1 MSIYVIKVKFSQNEN
16 HMNKVVND
24 ETSNL
29 IILNQYIKDLSYE
42 NFQKNGTQN
51 FNTKEN
57 NTNIEINVIHEPYGE
72 INFGVSIKIT
82 INCKSKKE
90 KNTIFHLELDYYGL
104 FKTENTELVDK
115 NKLASEGARIIFPF
129 ARSIIA
135 SVTQN
140 GGFMPIILD
149 NVNFN
154 LMKS

>member
-1 MSIYVIKVKFSQNEN
+1 MSKVI
-16 HMNKVVND
+16 ND
-24 ETSNL
+24 EKSNL

-57 NTNIEINVIHEPYGE
+57 STNIEMNVIHEPYGK

-82 INCKSKKE
+82 INCISKKE
-90 KNTIFHLELDYYGL
+90 KNTIFHLELYYYGL

-115 NKLASEGARIIFPF
+115 NKLASEVARIIFPF

>member
-1 MSIYVIKVKFSQNEN
+1 
-16 HMNKVVND
+16 MNKIIND
-24 ETSNL
+24 ETINL

-104 FKTENTELVDK
+104 FKSENTKLVDK

>member
-1 MSIYVIKVKFSQNEN
+1 MSKVI
-16 HMNKVVND
+16 ND
-24 ETSNL
+24 EPNNL

-51 FNTKEN
+51 FDIKDNS
-57 NTNIEINVIHEPYGE
+57 TNIEINVIHEPYGE

-90 KNTIFHLELDYYGL
+90 KNTVFHLELDYYGL
-104 FKTENTELVDK
+104 FKSENTKLVDK
-115 NKLASEGARIIFPF
+115 NKLVSEGARIIFPF

>member
-1 MSIYVIKVKFSQNEN
+1 
-16 HMNKVVND
+16 MNKVIND

-57 NTNIEINVIHEPYGE
+57 STNIEINVIHEPYGE

-90 KNTIFHLELDYYGL
+90 KNTIFHLELDYHGL
-104 FKTENTELVDK
+104 FKSESTKLVDK

>member
-1 MSIYVIKVKFSQNEN
+1 
-16 HMNKVVND
+16 MNKVIND
-24 ETSNL
+24 ETCNL

-104 FKTENTELVDK
+104 FKSEGKKLVDK

>member
-1 MSIYVIKVKFSQNEN
+1 MSKVI
-16 HMNKVVND
+16 ND
-24 ETSNL
+24 KTSNL

-72 INFGVSIKIT
+72 INFGVSIKVT

-104 FKTENTELVDK
+104 FKSENTKLVDK
-115 NKLASEGARIIFPF
+115 NKLVSEGARIIFPF

>member
-1 MSIYVIKVKFSQNEN
+1 MS
-16 HMNKVVND
+16 KVVND
-24 ETSNL
+24 ESSNL

-104 FKTENTELVDK
+104 FKSEGKKLVDK

-154 LMKS
+154 LTKG

>member
-1 MSIYVIKVKFSQNEN
+1 MSKVK
-16 HMNKVVND
+16 ND

-104 FKTENTELVDK
+104 FKSENTELVDK

>member
-1 MSIYVIKVKFSQNEN
+1 
-16 HMNKVVND
+16 MNKVVND

-82 INCKSKKE
+82 INCKSKKQ

-104 FKTENTELVDK
+104 FKSEGKKLVDK

-129 ARSIIA
+129 ARSLIA

>member
-1 MSIYVIKVKFSQNEN
+1 MSKVI
-16 HMNKVVND
+16 ND
-24 ETSNL
+24 EKSNL

-51 FNTKEN
+51 FNAKEN
-57 NTNIEINVIHEPYGE
+57 STNVEINVIHEPYGK

-82 INCKSKKE
+82 IICKSKKE

-104 FKTENTELVDK
+104 FKSENTELVDK

-149 NVNFN
+149 NVSFN

>member
-1 MSIYVIKVKFSQNEN
+1 MSKVINE
-16 HMNKVVND
+16 

-29 IILNQYIKDLSYE
+29 IILNQFIKDLSYE

-57 NTNIEINVIHEPYGE
+57 STNIEINVIHEPYGK

-104 FKTENTELVDK
+104 FKSENTELVDK
-115 NKLASEGARIIFPF
+115 NKLASDGARIIFPF

>member
-1 MSIYVIKVKFSQNEN
+1 
-16 HMNKVVND
+16 MNKVIND
-24 ETSNL
+24 DTSNL

-42 NFQKNGTQN
+42 NFEKNETQN

-72 INFGVSIKIT
+72 INFGVSVKIT

-104 FKTENTELVDK
+104 FKSENTKLVDK
-115 NKLASEGARIIFPF
+115 NKLASEGARISFPF
-129 ARSIIA
+129 ARSLIA

>member
-1 MSIYVIKVKFSQNEN
+1 
-16 HMNKVVND
+16 MNKVVND

-51 FNTKEN
+51 FDIKEN

-90 KNTIFHLELDYYGL
+90 KNTVFHLELDYYGL
-104 FKTENTELVDK
+104 FKSENTKLVDK
-115 NKLASEGARIIFPF
+115 NKLVSEGARIIFPF

>member
-1 MSIYVIKVKFSQNEN
+1 
-16 HMNKVVND
+16 MNKIIND
-24 ETSNL
+24 ETSTL

-72 INFGVSIKIT
+72 TNFGVSIKIT

-104 FKTENTELVDK
+104 FKSEGKKLVDK

>member
-1 MSIYVIKVKFSQNEN
+1 MD
-16 HMNKVVND
+16 KVVND

-51 FNTKEN
+51 FDIKEN
-57 NTNIEINVIHEPYGE
+57 STNFEINVIHEPYGE

-90 KNTIFHLELDYYGL
+90 KNTVFHLELDYYGL
-104 FKTENTELVDK
+104 FKSENTKLVDK
-115 NKLASEGARIIFPF
+115 SKLVSEGARIIFPF

>member
-1 MSIYVIKVKFSQNEN
+1 
-16 HMNKVVND
+16 MNKVIND

-51 FNTKEN
+51 FNAKEN

-72 INFGVSIKIT
+72 VNFGVNIKIT

-104 FKTENTELVDK
+104 FKSEDKKLVDK

>member
-1 MSIYVIKVKFSQNEN
+1 
-16 HMNKVVND
+16 MNKVVND

-51 FNTKEN
+51 FNAKEN
-57 NTNIEINVIHEPYGE
+57 NTNIEINVIHEPYGQV
-72 INFGVSIKIT
+72 NFGVSIKIT

-90 KNTIFHLELDYYGL
+90 KNTVFHLELDYYGL
-104 FKTENTELVDK
+104 FKSENTKLVDK
-115 NKLASEGARIIFPF
+115 KKLVSEGARIIFPF

>member
-1 MSIYVIKVKFSQNEN
+1 MSKVI
-16 HMNKVVND
+16 ND

-104 FKTENTELVDK
+104 FKSENTELVDK

>member
-1 MSIYVIKVKFSQNEN
+1 MD
-16 HMNKVVND
+16 KVVND

-51 FNTKEN
+51 FDIKEN
-57 NTNIEINVIHEPYGE
+57 STNVEINVIHEPYGE

-90 KNTIFHLELDYYGL
+90 KNTVFHLELDYYGL
-104 FKTENTELVDK
+104 FKSENTKLVDK

-135 SVTQN
+135 SITQN

>member
-1 MSIYVIKVKFSQNEN
+1 
-16 HMNKVVND
+16 MNKVVND

-57 NTNIEINVIHEPYGE
+57 KTNIEINVIHEPYGE

-104 FKTENTELVDK
+104 FKSENTELVDK

-135 SVTQN
+135 SITQN

>member
-1 MSIYVIKVKFSQNEN
+1 
-16 HMNKVVND
+16 MNKVVND

-90 KNTIFHLELDYYGL
+90 KNTVFHLELDYYGL
-104 FKTENTELVDK
+104 FKSENTKLVDK

>member
-1 MSIYVIKVKFSQNEN
+1 
-16 HMNKVVND
+16 MNKVVND

-51 FNTKEN
+51 FDINEN
-57 NTNIEINVIHEPYGE
+57 STNFEINVIHEPYGE

-90 KNTIFHLELDYYGL
+90 KNTVFHLELDYYGL
-104 FKTENTELVDK
+104 FKSENTKLVDK

>member
-1 MSIYVIKVKFSQNEN
+1 MSKVINE
-16 HMNKVVND
+16 

-29 IILNQYIKDLSYE
+29 IILNQFIKDLSYE

-57 NTNIEINVIHEPYGE
+57 STNIEINVIHEPYGK

-104 FKTENTELVDK
+104 FKSENTELVDK

-135 SVTQN
+135 SITQN

>member
-1 MSIYVIKVKFSQNEN
+1 
-16 HMNKVVND
+16 MNKVVND

-51 FNTKEN
+51 FDIKEN
-57 NTNIEINVIHEPYGE
+57 STNFEINVIHEPYGE

-90 KNTIFHLELDYYGL
+90 NNTVFHLELDYYGL
-104 FKTENTELVDK
+104 FKSENTKLVDK
-115 NKLASEGARIIFPF
+115 NKLISEGARIIFPF

>member
-1 MSIYVIKVKFSQNEN
+1 
-16 HMNKVVND
+16 MNKVKND
-24 ETSNL
+24 EISNL
-29 IILNQYIKDLSYE
+29 IVLNQYIKDLSYE

-104 FKTENTELVDK
+104 FKAENTNLVDK

>member
-1 MSIYVIKVKFSQNEN
+1 
-16 HMNKVVND
+16 MNKVVND

-51 FNTKEN
+51 LDATEN
-57 NTNIEINVIHEPYGE
+57 NTNIEINIIREPYGD
-72 INFGVSIKIT
+72 INFGIIIKIT

-90 KNTIFHLELDYYGL
+90 ENTIFHLELDYYGL
-104 FKTENTELVDK
+104 FKSEGKKLVDK

>member
-1 MSIYVIKVKFSQNEN
+1 MSKVI
-16 HMNKVVND
+16 ND
-24 ETSNL
+24 EKSNL

-57 NTNIEINVIHEPYGE
+57 NTNIEINIIHEPYGE
-72 INFGVSIKIT
+72 TNFGVCIKIN
-82 INCKSKKE
+82 INCKSKKG

-104 FKTENTELVDK
+104 FKSENTKLVDK

-140 GGFMPIILD
+140 GGFMPILLD
-149 NVNFN
+149 NINFTFI
-154 LMKS
+154 KS

>member
-1 MSIYVIKVKFSQNEN
+1 MD
-16 HMNKVVND
+16 KVVND

-90 KNTIFHLELDYYGL
+90 KNTVFHLELDYYGL
-104 FKTENTELVDK
+104 FKSENTKLVDK
-115 NKLASEGARIIFPF
+115 NKLVSEGARIIFPF

>member
-1 MSIYVIKVKFSQNEN
+1 
-16 HMNKVVND
+16 MNKVVND

-42 NFQKNGTQN
+42 NFQKNGTQK
-51 FNTKEN
+51 FDIKEN
-57 NTNIEINVIHEPYGE
+57 STNIEINVIHEPYGE
-72 INFGVSIKIT
+72 INFGVSIKVT
-82 INCKSKKE
+82 INCRSKKE

-104 FKTENTELVDK
+104 FKSENTKLVGE

-149 NVNFN
+149 NINFS

>member
-1 MSIYVIKVKFSQNEN
+1 MSKVI
-16 HMNKVVND
+16 ND

-51 FNTKEN
+51 FNIKEN
-57 NTNIEINVIHEPYGE
+57 STNIEIKVIHEPYGE
-72 INFGVSIKIT
+72 INFGVIIKIN

-104 FKTENTELVDK
+104 FKSENTKLVDK

>member
-1 MSIYVIKVKFSQNEN
+1 MSKVI
-16 HMNKVVND
+16 ND

-72 INFGVSIKIT
+72 INIGVSIKIT

-104 FKTENTELVDK
+104 FKSDNTKLVDK

-135 SVTQN
+135 SITQN

-149 NVNFN
+149 NVNFK
-154 LMKS
+154 LMKG

>member
-1 MSIYVIKVKFSQNEN
+1 MSKVI
-16 HMNKVVND
+16 ND
-24 ETSNL
+24 EKSNL

-57 NTNIEINVIHEPYGE
+57 STNIEINVIHEPYGK

-82 INCKSKKE
+82 IICKSKKE

-104 FKTENTELVDK
+104 FKSDNTKLVDK

-149 NVNFN
+149 NVNFS

>member
-1 MSIYVIKVKFSQNEN
+1 
-16 HMNKVVND
+16 MNKVVND

-42 NFQKNGTQN
+42 NFEKNGTQN

-90 KNTIFHLELDYYGL
+90 KNTIFHLELDYYGF
-104 FKTENTELVDK
+104 FKSENTKLVDK

>member
-1 MSIYVIKVKFSQNEN
+1 
-16 HMNKVVND
+16 MNKIIND

-42 NFQKNGTQN
+42 NFQKNGTQK
-51 FNTKEN
+51 FDIKEN
-57 NTNIEINVIHEPYGE
+57 STNIEINVIHEPYGE
-72 INFGVSIKIT
+72 INFGVSIKIA

-104 FKTENTELVDK
+104 FKSENTKLVDK

-129 ARSIIA
+129 ARSVIA
-135 SVTQN
+135 SITQN

>member
-1 MSIYVIKVKFSQNEN
+1 
-16 HMNKVVND
+16 MNKVVND

-51 FNTKEN
+51 FDIKEN
-57 NTNIEINVIHEPYGE
+57 STNVEINVIHEPYGE

-90 KNTIFHLELDYYGL
+90 NNTVFHLELDYYGL
-104 FKTENTELVDK
+104 FKSENTKLVDK

>member
-1 MSIYVIKVKFSQNEN
+1 MSKVI
-16 HMNKVVND
+16 ND
-24 ETSNL
+24 EKSNL

-57 NTNIEINVIHEPYGE
+57 STNIEINVIHEPYGK

-90 KNTIFHLELDYYGL
+90 NNTIFHLELDYFGL
-104 FKTENTELVDK
+104 FKSGNTELVDK

-149 NVNFN
+149 NVSFN

>member
-1 MSIYVIKVKFSQNEN
+1 
-16 HMNKVVND
+16 MNKVVND

-42 NFQKNGTQN
+42 NFQRNGTQN
-51 FNTKEN
+51 FDFKEN
-57 NTNIEINVIHEPYGE
+57 STNIEINVIHEPYGE

-90 KNTIFHLELDYYGL
+90 KNTVFHLELDYYGL
-104 FKTENTELVDK
+104 FKSENTKLVDK
-115 NKLASEGARIIFPF
+115 NKLVSEGARIIFPF

-140 GGFMPIILD
+140 GGFMPVILD